1 MCPNEGSWRTEIAD
15 DQEEIS
21 ERLRKIIEDCKEST
35 GRVSLNEQWHLIVKI
50 ADGYKHVS
58 QLLIAKILSCQTWQ
72 RGTSFVR
79 IEDGELRES
88 SVMIFTCKFVDDLRL
103 NRSLTNDNP
112 AKEENDDEHHNDQ
125 KFREGSTHHERP
137 LDTQRL
143 EIDTLRREDV
153 NAQHLLACTKACIK
167 SFQAYLKAH
176 QAYLARTEPVRKNTR
191 PVWKNTRPFL
201 KHTRLM
207 WQTFTVWQQTMPGYP
222 SPTTLSRTCLELPRA
237 IGGWRL
243 NDSL

>member
-1 MCPNEGSWRTEIAD
+1 MCPTGGSWRTEIAD

-21 ERLRKIIEDCKEST
+21 ERLRKIIEDCNKST
-35 GRVSLNEQWHLIVKI
+35 GRVSLNEQGQGHLIVKI

-58 QLLIAKILSCQTWQ
+58 QLLIAKMLSCQTWQ

-88 SVMIFTCKFVDDLRL
+88 SVMIFT
-103 NRSLTNDNP
+103 S
-112 AKEENDDEHHNDQ
+112 KEENNDEQHNDP

-176 QAYLARTEPVRKNTR
+176 QAYLARTKACKEEYQACMEKHQA
-191 PVWKNTRPFL
+191 FL
-201 KHTRLM
+201 EAYQAHVADVHCLAADYARLSVANNIESNM
-207 WQTFTVWQQTMPGYP
+207 
-222 SPTTLSRTCLELPRA
+222 S
-237 IGGWRL
+237 
-243 NDSL
+243 